1 MRVLD
6 LFSGIGGFSLGLEAA
21 GFETIAFCEIDPF
34 CRSVLK
40 RHWPDVWCFE
50 DVCTLP
56 AGIEAD
62 VICGGFPCQ
71 DISVAGRNA
80 GLVGARSGLWSEYR
94 RHIEEIKPKWAIIEN
109 VSILRGRGLDQV
121 LGELAEIGYDA
132 EWHCIPAS
140 ALGAHHERDRIWIIA
155 YPRSEYLREQ
165 SGRRSRSSGQGAAL
179 ATVDGEEG
187 AVAYTDSQPAQRL
200 AISWDQFRT
209 WDAEPDV
216 GRVVHG
222 LPYAMVANELKA
234 LGNAVVPQIPYII
247 GRAIMDSQNCK
258 PGGA

>member
-140 ALGAHHERDRIWIIA
+140 ALGAHHERAESGLLPTPAASTYGSNQGGAAGRVGKV
-155 YPRSEYLREQ
+155 RHSLQ
-165 SGRRSRSSGQGAAL
+165 SMAKKGLWPTPTASRRSGLQSHGINFVLGTLNPMWVAWFMGFPTQWLLTNSRLSEMQLSRKSPTSSAA
-179 ATVDGEEG
+179 
-187 AVAYTDSQPAQRL
+187 Q
-200 AISWDQFRT
+200 
-209 WDAEPDV
+209 
-216 GRVVHG
+216 
-222 LPYAMVANELKA
+222 
-234 LGNAVVPQIPYII
+234 
-247 GRAIMDSQNCK
+247 
-258 PGGA
+258 